1 MAKDGLKFDS
11 ANYELQKQLGK
22 HNGSNAGA
30 SAEENKWSS
39 SNKIWIL
46 NYLFLS
52 NSFLTLFLKLLKFSK
67 PNLSKA
73 NI

>member
-52 NSFLTLFLKLLKFSK
+52 NSFFNTLFEIVKVFKT
-67 PNLSKA
+67 
-73 NI
+73 